1 MQDELIAAEPWRIPL
16 RRRRRDGAVCAYT
29 LVDAVDYERL
39 ARWTWRLHAEGYAVR
54 YETRAGKSRR
64 IYMHRVILGLAFG
77 DPRQGDHIDHL
88 AKLDNRRSN
97 LRIAPRGQA
106 DNLQNQ
112 GSRGGTSQYRG
123 VSWAKRERKWRAY
136 ACVYY
141 KNHHLGYF
149 DDEHEAAAVAA
160 AFRAQHMPFSDDA

>member
-1 MQDELIAAEPWRIPL
+1 MHEQLTFAAPCRIPL
-16 RRRRRDGAVCAYT
+16 RRRDGSIVAWA
-29 LVDAVDYERL
+29 LVSAEDYEWL
-39 ARWTWRLHAEGYAVR
+39 SRWWWRLQSNGYAVR
-54 YETRAGKSRR
+54 GESHAGKYRT

-106 DNLQNQ
+106 DNLQNV
-112 GSRGGTSQYRG
+112 GSYAGSSSRYRG

-136 ACVYY
+136 AGLNY